1 MRSEKEIHE
10 RVEYLNS
17 MQDPEADAYLDEG
30 EQAELYTLL
39 WVLEEAE
46 Y

>member
-1 MRSEKEIHE
+1 MRTEQEIRE

-17 MQDPEADAYLDEG
+17 MQDPEEDAYLDEG

-39 WVLEEAE
+39 WVLEEMK